1 MIIPDWA
8 LALSYWVHMFIT
20 VAWLGSLAALA
31 LFVLPSM
38 RRTLKPQD
46 FAAWLA
52 GLNRRLDPFGWFS
65 LGLLTFTGLLQMDS
79 SPSYVGLFDI
89 SNTWAVAI
97 CAKHIAFGGMI
108 AISAYVTWNVSPRLQ
123 RAALQRARGRGA
135 EGEQQVLSR
144 FQRLIAVN
152 LLLGVIVLVFTA
164 LARVS

>member
-8 LALSYWVHMFIT
+8 LALSYWAHMLIT
-20 VAWLGSLAALA
+20 VVWLGSLATLA

-38 RRTLKPQD
+38 QRTLPAHD
-46 FAAWLA
+46 FAVWLA
-52 GLNRRLDPFGWFS
+52 NLNRRMDPFGWFS

-79 SPSYVGLFDI
+79 SPNYLGLFDV
-89 SNTWAVAI
+89 SNPWAVAI
-97 CAKHIAFGGMI
+97 CGKHIAFAGMI
-108 AISAYVTWNVSPRLQ
+108 AISATITWNVSPALQ

-135 EGEQQVLSR
+135 GREQLTLSR
-144 FQRLIAVN
+144 FQRLNAVN